1 MRTYVFEGVQD
12 VGFPLN
18 WGKFL
23 VGVPD
28 VEWSL
33 RSDIDPE
40 NPRPLLA
47 QIGWEPGEIWVCDLQ
62 TREGAFFWP
71 GGSARADLER
81 HRIWVC
87 PLFEMFLTWLYEQNI
102 EALHLLPRIV
112 ALPDAQF
119 SINGYRRLGPHDVSF
134 TLTKGDLI
142 TIEWGDEPRTVICE
156 DVTDQGAIIRSL
168 TAAEITALEE
178 MLRGQ
183 GEEEI
188 TTVTFVFPSGAKVP
202 VTADG
207 TVLASPEEAV
217 VLTSPEVPEII
228 PQIREIFNEAMAEVG
243 PPGPDDTKA
252 LEEPGGPADTEALDA
267 AEPKT
272 SDLPAV
278 DLADT
283 AADPPPG
290 KPARQQKKS

>member
-1 MRTYVFEGVQD
+1 MRTYLFEGVQN
-12 VGFPLN
+12 VGVPLN

-23 VGVPD
+23 VGIPD
-28 VEWSL
+28 VEWTM
-33 RSDIDPE
+33 RSEIDPE
-40 NPRPLLA
+40 NPAPLLG
-47 QIGWEPGEIWVCDLQ
+47 QLGWTTDHIWVSDLA
-62 TREGAFFWP
+62 TGESALFRP
-71 GGSARADLER
+71 GGNARADLER

-87 PLFEMFLTWLYEQNI
+87 PLFEMFLTWLYAQNI
-102 EALHLLPRIV
+102 DALHRLPRIV
-112 ALPDAQF
+112 ELPDAQF

-168 TAAEITALEE
+168 TAAEIAALEE

-183 GEEEI
+183 GEPDI
-188 TTVTFVFPSGAKVP
+188 TTVTFVFPSGSTVAV
-202 VTADG
+202 AQDG
-207 TVLASPEEAV
+207 TVLA
-217 VLTSPEVPEII
+217 
-228 PQIREIFNEAMAEVG
+228 
-243 PPGPDDTKA
+243 PPDEPPA
-252 LEEPGGPADTEALDA
+252 LEESPKPVLGGDLQQGDEHDLADTEALDA

-290 KPARQQKKS
+290 KPARQPKKS

>member
-71 GGSARADLER
+71 GGNARADLER

-87 PLFEMFLTWLYEQNI
+87 PLFEMFLTWLYQQNI

-134 TLTKGDLI
+134 TLTKGDLL

-156 DVTDQGAIIRSL
+156 DVTSEGALIRSL
-168 TAAEITALEE
+168 TAAEIAALEE

-188 TTVTFVFPSGAKVP
+188 TTVTFTFPSGAKVAVAP
-202 VTADG
+202 DG
-207 TVLASPEEAV
+207 TALV
-217 VLTSPEVPEII
+217 SPEVKEIDVHVPEDVADTAT
-228 PQIREIFNEAMAEVG
+228 PE
-243 PPGPDDTKA
+243 PPGSPDDTKTM
-252 LEEPGGPADTEALDA
+252 EEPGGPADTEALDT

-283 AADPPPG
+283 AADPPTR
-290 KPARQQKKS
+290 KTTKK